1 MFNYARNLKVGAKLI
16 LLSGIFVAGFI
27 IFGVV
32 SYRTL
37 NELKVNGPH
46 YKRIVQAKDSIADV
60 LPPPK
65 YIIESYLVVLQ
76 MLDEI
81 DKPNPDK
88 SKIEGYIK
96 NSKSLKEEYYT
107 RQEFWKKDFEEGI
120 LKKHMV
126 ETSFAPAERFYK
138 VRDEQLIPAIL
149 AGDKEKAKK
158 LARGILKDAYDE
170 HRLSINEVVRLSIER
185 NQEDEKRA
193 AEMIMSR
200 TFIMVSLALG
210 ILCVVFFLCIFFIQQ
225 ITTSLSRVM
234 KVAEEVA
241 DGNLKVDRLPVM
253 STDEMGQ
260 LSTVFNRM
268 LDNMSQLARNA
279 DEIAEGDLRTEI
291 KVHSSKDDLGNA
303 SSKMVENLKML
314 VQQINKDVGQVESTA
329 NALASV
335 SSQST
340 ATSQQLVQA
349 IDQIARAA
357 TDVAK
362 SSQLA
367 ASSSLKAQE
376 FSKQGRSSLEEVLQ
390 KTEGIRNAISLSVES
405 IRSLVDR
412 SKDISGMVQ
421 VITDIADQTNL
432 LSLNAAIEAAR
443 AGEAGR
449 GFAVVASEIRKLA
462 DSSQQQ
468 AQKISKI
475 IHNIL
480 SETGTT
486 QEAAERGRKA
496 VEDGASLIETTHKIF
511 LDIIQQVEQ
520 VAVQMEGIAT
530 AAEETSASTEEVSA
544 QAEEQTASTEEV
556 ASQADQLKQ
565 VSKSLKVSVDK
576 FRV

>member
-1 MFNYARNLKVGAKLI
+1 MFNYARNLKVGSKLI
-16 LLSGIFVAGFI
+16 LLAGIFVVGFVL
-27 IFGVV
+27 FGLV

-37 NELKVNGPH
+37 NRLKVNGPL
-46 YKRIVQAKDSIADV
+46 YKRIVQGKDLIADI
-60 LPPPK
+60 LPPPE
-65 YIIESYLVVLQ
+65 YIIEAYLVVLQ
-76 MLDEI
+76 MVDET
-81 DKPNPDK
+81 DK
-88 SKIEGYIK
+88 SALEELIKKGKQLKIDYDTRHDVWV
-96 NSKSLKEEYYT
+96 KELEPGQLREDMVKGSYDPAI
-107 RQEFWKKDFEEGI
+107 EFF
-120 LKKHMV
+120 
-126 ETSFAPAERFYK
+126 K
-138 VRDEQLIPAIL
+138 VRDSEFIPAVL
-149 AGDKEKAKK
+149 SGDREKARKIARGDLKEK
-158 LARGILKDAYDE
+158 YE
-170 HRLSINEVVRLSIER
+170 QHRSFIDKVVTGATLR
-185 NQEDEKRA
+185 NQDDEKRGSD
-193 AEMIMSR
+193 MIKSS
-200 TFIMVSLALG
+200 TFVMVSLAAG
-210 ILCVVFFLCIFFIQQ
+210 ILIIVFFLCIFFIQQ
-225 ITTSLSRVM
+225 ITTSLAQVM
-234 KVAEEVA
+234 KVADAVA
-241 DGNLKVDRLPVM
+241 DGNLKMDRLPVT
-253 STDEMGQ
+253 SSDEMGQ

-268 LDNMSQLARNA
+268 IDNMSQLARNA
-279 DEIAEGDLRTEI
+279 DDIAEGDLRTEI

-314 VQQINKDVGQVESTA
+314 VQKINRDVVQVESTA

-367 ASSSLKAQE
+367 ATSSLKAQE
-376 FSKQGRSSLEEVLQ
+376 FSKEGRGSLEQVLQ
-390 KTEGIRNAISLSVES
+390 KTEGIRNAINLSVES

-468 AQKISKI
+468 AQKIARI
-475 IHNIL
+475 IHSIL
-480 SETGTT
+480 SETSTT

-496 VEDGASLIETTHKIF
+496 VEEGAALIETTHKIF

-565 VSKSLKVSVDK
+565 VSKSLKVSVEK

>member
-1 MFNYARNLKVGAKLI
+1 MFNYARNLKVGSKLI
-16 LLSGIFVAGFI
+16 LLAGIFVVGFVM
-27 IFGVV
+27 FGLV

-37 NELKVNGPH
+37 NQLKVNGPL
-46 YKRIVQAKDSIADV
+46 YKRIVQGKDLIADI
-60 LPPPK
+60 LPPPE
-65 YIIESYLVVLQ
+65 YIIEAYLVVLQ
-76 MLDEI
+76 MVDETDKAKLEGLLQKSKQLKVDYDTRHEVWDKELEAGQLRDDMIKGSYDPAIEFFKIRDSEFIPAVLSGDREKARKLAHVVLKEKYELHRSYI
-81 DKPNPDK
+81 DKVVT
-88 SKIEGYIK
+88 G
-96 NSKSLKEEYYT
+96 
-107 RQEFWKKDFEEGI
+107 
-120 LKKHMV
+120 
-126 ETSFAPAERFYK
+126 
-138 VRDEQLIPAIL
+138 
-149 AGDKEKAKK
+149 AG
-158 LARGILKDAYDE
+158 L
-170 HRLSINEVVRLSIER
+170 R
-185 NQEDEKRA
+185 NQNDEKRG
-193 AEMIMSR
+193 AEQIRSSM
-200 TFIMVSLALG
+200 FVMVSLAGG
-210 ILCVVFFLCIFFIQQ
+210 ILIVVFFLCIFFIQQ
-225 ITTSLSRVM
+225 ITTSLSQVM
-234 KVAEEVA
+234 KVAGEVA
-241 DGNLKVDRLPVM
+241 DGNLKVDRLPVV
-253 STDEMGQ
+253 SSDEMGQ
-260 LSTVFNRM
+260 LSKVFNRM
-268 LDNMSQLARNA
+268 LDNMSELARNA
-279 DEIAEGDLRTEI
+279 DDIAEGDLRTKI

-303 SSKMVENLKML
+303 SAKMVENLKML
-314 VQQINKDVGQVESTA
+314 VQQFSRDVQQVDSTA

-367 ASSSLKAQE
+367 ATSSLKAQE
-376 FSKQGRSSLEEVLQ
+376 FSKQGRGSLEEVLQ
-390 KTEGIRNAISLSVES
+390 KTEGIRSAINLSVES

-468 AQKISKI
+468 AQKIARI

-480 SETGTT
+480 TETGTT

-496 VEDGASLIETTHKIF
+496 VEEGAALIETTHKIF

-565 VSKSLKVSVDK
+565 VSKSLKVSMDK
-576 FRV
+576 FKI